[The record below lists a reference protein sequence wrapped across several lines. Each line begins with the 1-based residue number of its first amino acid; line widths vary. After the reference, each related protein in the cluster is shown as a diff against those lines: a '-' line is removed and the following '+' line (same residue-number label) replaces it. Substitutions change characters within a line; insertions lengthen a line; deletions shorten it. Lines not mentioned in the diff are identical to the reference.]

1 MNWIDA
7 VDLSRTTEIERS
19 REKVLLVV
27 LGAGVAMIVAVA
39 LIAKGPQEVGW
50 ETYLLG
56 GWMVAL
62 AVPLGVTLVGRRLI
76 RNGWT
81 PMRLSPTG
89 LTWLDF
95 SRDEIPWIAIR
106 DVFLRRTRAGAVVI
120 IRLDPDLAT
129 GLSVSRWQRRTWA
142 LGPQARRHE
151 IHIANVLD
159 ITMEDLADLIRRYA
173 RGHGGAQ

>member
-19 REKVLLVV
+19 REKLLL
-27 LGAGVAMIVAVA
+27 LGLIAGVALIGGVA
-39 LIAKGPQEVGW
+39 LVVEGPQEVGW
-50 ETYLLG
+50 EIYLLG
-56 GWMVAL
+56 GWMLVLMAPMGL
-62 AVPLGVTLVGRRLI
+62 ALVGRRLI

-95 SRDEIPWIAIR
+95 SRDEVPWLAVR
-106 DVFLRRTRAGAVVI
+106 DVFLRRTRGDPMVI
-120 IRLDPDLAT
+120 VRLDPDVAA
-129 GLSVSRWQRRTWA
+129 GLSISRWQRLTWA
-142 LGPQARRHE
+142 LGPQAWRHE
-151 IHIANVLD
+151 IYIANALD

-173 RGHGGAQ
+173 VAHGAAA